1 MMDDDVGYPR
11 RIQHRGVRSTPMA
24 RARYASGM
32 STGRPVPLIAAKH
45 YTAKLAEADR
55 ALGDAVAGL
64 LTSERS

>member
-1 MMDDDVGYPR
+1 
-11 RIQHRGVRSTPMA
+11 MA